1 MLASRGWWRMTARAS
16 RNEAVGGRT
25 GNVRKAIFALAAT
38 VAIAAGLGGAAE
50 AAVFH
55 CGSGDTACL
64 IAAINTANANGS
76 ASTIILEAGTY
87 ALSAVDNTTEGPNG
101 LPVITSP
108 LTIIG
113 ADQNSTMIQRAATAP
128 PFRLVY
134 VGQTGVAMLEALTLT
149 NGSIPPPNDGGGVIN
164 HGSLA
169 LNHVAV
175 TGNTGGGISN
185 SGTSVIA
192 RSTIAANTMAQAGYP
207 VFWGGLYNGRTA
219 TVINSMIVDN
229 TTRSQAASQGGGVLS
244 SGFLWVWNSTIARNQ
259 ADSGAGLS
267 IGGVAMIFG
276 STIAGNATY
285 DAGQAGGIYSAAD
298 VTIMNTTIAQNTST
312 AGGGGINAA
321 RGTMTIAGS
330 TIAYNRLTGDALG
343 AGIAAAGP
351 EFVQGRSVP
360 AVEVFLQDTIV
371 AGNTGEPFFAPER
384 GKDCNGPI
392 TSLDNNLIG
401 DPRGCT
407 ITLLPFDKTGNAGL
421 GTFTD
426 DGTPGHGY
434 VPLLATS
441 QAIDAGNDAACL
453 RSDQLGQSR
462 VRACDIGAVEFQGQS
477 QVAPLTAAITNPF
490 NGSTISNTVP
500 VNMAATNAQGTPTQ
514 FVLTLDNTTTL
525 SSQSVSSG
533 STATYAWITNRVL
546 DGVHT
551 LTLAVTDGAGRTATA
566 TLSVTVANNN
576 GGDLTPPTVAITS
589 PSSGTW
595 TGNSITVTATASD
608 NVAVAN
614 IKLWANGAV
623 FATIPC
629 SGSTC
634 SGTVTWVTG
643 PLAPAAYQVNAVA
656 TDSAGN
662 RTVSAAVT
670 INKDAVSPVVPSG
683 ANGDNTGPAL
693 GVSITAPANGSTVT
707 GTILVNM
714 TATNASGMPISFS
727 AFVDGSTIG
736 NTGGNSSTGTLPWVT
751 TSWSN
756 GSHTIVATV
765 HDAGGRTA
773 STSVTVTVANSPNNG
788 TDTTPPQVTI
798 TSPANG
804 AWTGNSIT
812 VDATATDNVGVASL
826 TFYGD
831 GVQLGA
837 VWTCS
842 GTTFCGGERLWLTGS
857 LPSGQHT
864 ITVVATDTS
873 GNQTTSAPVV
883 INK

>member
-1 MLASRGWWRMTARAS
+1 MLASRDWWRMTARAS

-38 VAIAAGLGGAAE
+38 VAMAAGLGGAAE

-101 LPVITSP
+101 LLVITSP

-149 NGSIPPPNDGGGVIN
+149 NGS
-164 HGSLA
+164 LT
-169 LNHVAV
+169 LNQTTVKN
-175 TGNTGGGISN
+175 NTGGGVSN
-185 SGTSVIA
+185 SGTLVMA
-192 RSTIAANTMAQAGYP
+192 KSTVAANFGTGVDDYAGLHNS
-207 VFWGGLYNGRTA
+207 GTA
-219 TVINSMIVDN
+219 LIINSMIIDN
-229 TTRSQAASQGGGVLS
+229 NAHCCGPPGGVLS
-244 SGFLWVWNSTIARNQ
+244 SGVLSIFNSTIARNVG
-259 ADSGAGLS
+259 DVGAGLEITGS
-267 IGGVAMIFG
+267 ATIMN
-276 STIAGNATY
+276 STIANNTTH
-285 DAGQAGGIYSAAD
+285 DAGQAGGIYSTGT
-298 VTIMNTTIAQNTST
+298 VTIMSTTIALNSSS
-312 AGGGGINAA
+312 AGGGGIGAA
-321 RGTMTIAGS
+321 GGTMTVLGS
-330 TIAYNRLTGDALG
+330 TIAYNTLTADALG
-343 AGIAAAGP
+343 AGIASFMP
-351 EFVQGRSVP
+351 QGTG
-360 AVEVFLQDTIV
+360 AVFLQDTIV

-533 STATYAWITNRVL
+533 STATYAWVTNRVL